1 MLCDNATLRTAPIA
15 PSRIDARYVP
25 MSDDQR
31 MTAFVAPAEL
41 GAKIKSGAK
50 LAVPPDGSGASIGL
64 TKFIIDNGAKGL
76 HLVCA
81 PVGGLQVDML
91 IGAGL
96 VSTIETSAVSLGE
109 AGGTPSF
116 TRAIKSQTIRIMDA
130 TCPAMLTGLMAAQK
144 GVPFIPMRGLIGS
157 DILRTRPDWTV
168 IDNPY
173 EKNDPIVAIPAIRPD
188 VCLFHA
194 PEADCDGNVRV
205 GRRGELQLL
214 AYASAITLVTVERIV
229 EKSLLRDEATAAG
242 VLPSLYVSAIA
253 EMKNGAWPNALWG
266 EYEHDA
272 AEISRYAAAARTQA
286 GFESYMNSFAGVLA

>member
-1 MLCDNATLRTAPIA
+1 
-15 PSRIDARYVP
+15 
-25 MSDDQR
+25 
-31 MTAFVAPAEL
+31 MTAFVSPAEL
-41 GAKIKSGAK
+41 AAKIKPGAK
-50 LAVPPDGSGASIGL
+50 LAVPPDGSGASVGL
-64 TKFIIDNGAKGL
+64 TKFIIGNGARDL
-76 HLVCA
+76 HLICA

-109 AGGTPSF
+109 AGGAPSF
-116 TRAIKSQTIRIMDA
+116 TRAIKSQAIRIMDA

-168 IDNPY
+168 IENPY
-173 EKNDPIVAIPAIRPD
+173 QKDDPIVAIPAIRPD

-194 PEADCDGNVRV
+194 PEADRLGNVRV
-205 GRRGELQLL
+205 GRKGELALL
-214 AYASAITLVTVERIV
+214 ASASGITLVTVERIV
-229 EKSLLRDEATAAG
+229 EKSLLSNEATAAG

-266 EYEHDA
+266 EYEQDA
-272 AEISRYAAAARTQA
+272 TEISRYAAAARTQE
-286 GFESYMNSFAGVLA
+286 GFESYMHALAGVMA

>member
-1 MLCDNATLRTAPIA
+1 
-15 PSRIDARYVP
+15 
-25 MSDDQR
+25 
-31 MTAFVAPAEL
+31 MTAFVSPAEL
-41 GAKIKSGAK
+41 AAKIKSGAK
-50 LAVPPDGSGASIGL
+50 LAVPPDGSGASVGL
-64 TKFIIDNGAKGL
+64 TKFIIENGVRDL

-81 PVGGLQVDML
+81 PIGGLQVDML
-91 IGAGL
+91 VGAGS

-109 AGGTPSF
+109 AGGAPSF

-130 TCPAMLTGLMAAQK
+130 TCPAMLTGLVAAQK

-157 DILRTRPDWTV
+157 DILRTRTDWTV
-168 IDNPY
+168 IENPY
-173 EKNDPIVAIPAIRPD
+173 EKDDPIVAIPAIRPD

-194 PEADCDGNVRV
+194 PEADRDGNVRV

-229 EKSLLRDEATAAG
+229 EKSLLSDEATSAG

-266 EYEHDA
+266 EYEQDA
-272 AEISRYAAAARTQA
+272 TEISRYAAAARTQE
-286 GFESYMNSFAGVLA
+286 GFDSYMHSLGQSMAQ

>member
-1 MLCDNATLRTAPIA
+1 
-15 PSRIDARYVP
+15 
-25 MSDDQR
+25 
-31 MTAFVAPAEL
+31 MTAFVSPAEL
-41 GAKIKSGAK
+41 AAKIKPGAK
-50 LAVPPDGSGASIGL
+50 LAVPPDGSGASAGL
-64 TKFIIDNGAKGL
+64 TKFIIDNGTRDL

-81 PVGGLQVDML
+81 PIGGLQVDML

-109 AGGTPSF
+109 AGGAPSF
-116 TRAIKSQTIRIMDA
+116 TRAIKSRSIKIMDA
-130 TCPAMLTGLMAAQK
+130 TCPAMLTGLLAAQK

-168 IDNPY
+168 IENPFA
-173 EKNDPIVAIPAIRPD
+173 KDDPIVAIPAIRPD
-188 VCLFHA
+188 VCLFHVL
-194 PEADCDGNVRV
+194 EADRYGNVRV

-229 EKSLLRDEATAAG
+229 EKSLLSDEATAAG

-266 EYEHDA
+266 EYDKDA
-272 AEISRYAAAARTQA
+272 DEISRYAAAACTRE
-286 GFESYMNSFAGVLA
+286 GFDDYMDCFAGVMA